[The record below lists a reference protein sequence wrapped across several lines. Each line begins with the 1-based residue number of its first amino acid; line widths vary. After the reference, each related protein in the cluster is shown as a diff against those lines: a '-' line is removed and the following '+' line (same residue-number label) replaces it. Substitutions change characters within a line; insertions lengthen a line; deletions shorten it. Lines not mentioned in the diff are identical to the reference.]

1 MSFTPFRF
9 LRPELRRR
17 GSTVEEGGEKGQLTL
32 RDRKFVRRK
41 GRRGKRGK
49 SKRNR
54 ATNSGKAQNRG
65 AREPAKKVEK
75 EKGSNTFTG
84 YTMPDFCLCVFGLII
99 DLCPGCFQLCQKLF
113 SARGMVGTARGD
125 RLQITTS
132 PWKKRMEGEREGP
145 RGEKRKQAAGESF
158 FGLCGRGRGRKGG
171 KVPAP
176 AAWEHAERPPND
188 DGDLRRRRRRGY
200 QIPWLLL
207 VAPVLPLPG
216 IAAPSV
222 TTPPFSPLSLLAP
235 SPFSRIFIPPLFC
248 APSCPSQG
256 GRSP

>member
-1 MSFTPFRF
+1 M
-9 LRPELRRR
+9 
-17 GSTVEEGGEKGQLTL
+17 
-32 RDRKFVRRK
+32 RRK

-84 YTMPDFCLCVFGLII
+84 YTMPYFCLCVFGLII

-145 RGEKRKQAAGESF
+145 RGEKRKQAAGERF

-235 SPFSRIFIPPLFC
+235 SPFSRIFIPPPLFC

>member
-1 MSFTPFRF
+1 M
-9 LRPELRRR
+9 
-17 GSTVEEGGEKGQLTL
+17 
-32 RDRKFVRRK
+32 RRK
-41 GRRGKRGK
+41 GRRKRRK

-84 YTMPDFCLCVFGLII
+84 YTMPYFCLCVFGLII

-145 RGEKRKQAAGESF
+145 RGEKRKQAAGERF
-158 FGLCGRGRGRKGG
+158 FGLCGRGRGRKWRQGASAGG
-171 KVPAP
+171 VGTCRATTK
-176 AAWEHAERPPND
+176 
-188 DGDLRRRRRRGY
+188 RRRRGY

-235 SPFSRIFIPPLFC
+235 SPFSRIFIPPLF
-248 APSCPSQG
+248 
-256 GRSP
+256 